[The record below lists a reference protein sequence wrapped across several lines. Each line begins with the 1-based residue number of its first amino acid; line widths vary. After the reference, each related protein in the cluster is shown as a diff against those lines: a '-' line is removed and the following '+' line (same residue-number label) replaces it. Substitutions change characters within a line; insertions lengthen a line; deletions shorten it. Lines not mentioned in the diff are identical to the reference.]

1 MDINQFIKSLKNN
14 VIYTEKIYIL
24 RNIYKKNYY
33 IK

>member
-24 RNIYKKNYY
+24 RNIYKHIQKV
-33 IK
+33 